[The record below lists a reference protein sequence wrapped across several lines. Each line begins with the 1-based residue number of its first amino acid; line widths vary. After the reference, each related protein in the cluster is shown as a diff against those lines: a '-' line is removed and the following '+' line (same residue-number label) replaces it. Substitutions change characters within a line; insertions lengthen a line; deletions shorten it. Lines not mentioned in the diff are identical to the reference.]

1 MWPRSQAVEEREKA
15 AEAWMILR
23 RENVFLFCELW
34 NMWMFEGC
42 WAAPHRLT
50 SPVLAQPQDWRKSPE
65 SPSKT
70 SVISWMGDF
79 THPSISQEGCHQHSA
94 PQTSKSRRD
103 SPSSRGLDDPQKR
116 KRFFILWA
124 LKYVDVWGL
133 LGCTPQ
139 AYKPCTCPASR
150 LKKEPRVTV
159 KDISDFM
166 DGGFYTSQYL
176 SRGMSSTLSSPNQ

>member
-65 SPSKT
+65 SASKT

-79 THPSISQEGCHQHSA
+79 THPSVSQEGCHQHSA

-103 SPSSRGLDDPQKR
+103 SPWSQDSKAILLKPAPKSGLSEMVPRQSET
-116 KRFFILWA
+116 
-124 LKYVDVWGL
+124 GL
-133 LGCTPQ
+133 IFLCF
-139 AYKPCTCPASR
+139 
-150 LKKEPRVTV
+150 LLETV
-159 KDISDFM
+159 C
-166 DGGFYTSQYL
+166 
-176 SRGMSSTLSSPNQ
+176 